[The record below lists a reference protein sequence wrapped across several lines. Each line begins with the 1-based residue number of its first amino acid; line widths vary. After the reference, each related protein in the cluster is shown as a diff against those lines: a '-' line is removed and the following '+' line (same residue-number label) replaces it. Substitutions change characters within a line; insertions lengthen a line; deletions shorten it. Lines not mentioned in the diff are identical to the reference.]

1 MTMMSRH
8 LWWRV
13 PLPLAQPLRVAAR
26 PRRASRGG
34 WISRC
39 IEDLEDR
46 IFATDDARA
55 RARGWQV
62 TRSPSGFGR
71 QYRDPRWD
79 LVAAC
84 ADCAGRGETSASGCA
99 TCSGRGT
106 VRLDRR
112 YGPGSGAA

>member
-8 LWWRV
+8 LWWRT
-13 PLPLAQPLRVAAR
+13 LPLAESPRVAAR
-26 PRRASRGG
+26 PRRAGRGG
-34 WISRC
+34 WIGRL

-46 IFATDDARA
+46 IFAADDARA

-71 QYRDPRWD
+71 RYRDPRWD
-79 LVAAC
+79 LVSAC
-84 ADCAGRGETSASGCA
+84 SDCAGRGQTQAGGCA

-106 VRLDRR
+106 LRR
-112 YGPGSGAA
+112 DQRHSPRGGST